1 MPENKLIT
9 IVGTGDKMGL
19 ALARLFGNKGFT
31 IVMISR
37 NPEKLDRFQKQMAEE
52 GIEAYYYIA
61 DVAKEESFRA
71 VFGYIQESLGDIDV
85 LIYNAAAI
93 HRSSLRQATP
103 DQLLQDFRINVIGA
117 VIAAQEVLP
126 AMEARK
132 EGKIFFTGGGLS
144 LHPNWQ
150 YGSLGIGKAGLRN
163 AAYSLHQE
171 VKAKNVH
178 IATVTICGSV
188 NLRDEKYNPTAIA
201 EQFWTLYLQDQES
214 FEQEITY

>member
-1 MPENKLIT
+1 MPESKLVT

-19 ALARLFGNKGFT
+19 ALARLFGKQGFT

-37 NPEKLDRFQKQMAEE
+37 NAEKLDRFQKQLAEE

-61 DVAKEESFRA
+61 DVTNEAGFRA
-71 VFGYIQESLGDIDV
+71 VFGYIQGSLGNTDV

-93 HRSSLRQATP
+93 HRNNLLETTP
-103 DQLLQDFRINVIGA
+103 ALLLEDFRVNVIGA

-126 AMEARK
+126 TMLARK

-150 YGSLGIGKAGLRN
+150 YGALGIGKAGIRN
-163 AAYSLHQE
+163 AAYALHQQL
-171 VKAKNVH
+171 KAKNIHV
-178 IATVTICGSV
+178 ATVTICGSI
-188 NLRDEKYNPTAIA
+188 NPQDEKYNPTTVA
-201 EQFWTLYLQDQES
+201 EQFWTLYLQKQEN
-214 FEQEITY
+214 FEKEIIY